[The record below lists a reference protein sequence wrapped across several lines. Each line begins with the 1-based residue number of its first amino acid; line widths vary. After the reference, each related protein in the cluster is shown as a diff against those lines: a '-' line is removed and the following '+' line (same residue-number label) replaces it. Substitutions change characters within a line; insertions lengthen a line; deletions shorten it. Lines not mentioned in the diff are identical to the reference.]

1 MRLRGFS
8 THRDIVW
15 ILEAWIVL
23 ADAAIRHRISN
34 RGRLELSCGH
44 VVPQVRCHVSHAA
57 AVTDDTA
64 QDRNPVDLL
73 AEEFAERLRNGETPS
88 ITEFVER
95 LPEHEAT
102 IRAMF
107 PSIAVVE
114 RVGAQEREQHRQQD
128 VPTELIGPASESLGD
143 YRIVREIGRGGMA
156 IVYEALEDST
166 GLHVAL
172 KVLPRDQMQ
181 DELLVKRFKQ
191 ETLAAQQLSHA
202 NIVSVLSSG
211 EIDGFLYIAMEYV
224 AGIDVL
230 ELARR
235 KGVLPVKR
243 SLDIVRQVAHA
254 LQHAHEKNIVHRDIK
269 PSNLLIDRSGIVK
282 LADMGLARSLTSS
295 KKSGLTREGTTVGT
309 VDYMSPEQTR
319 DSHSADCRSDIY
331 SLGATWYRMLSG
343 QAMYP
348 TGDILNRINAHATQP
363 PPDPRVLNKDVPDGV
378 VAIMHR
384 MLEKNPDDRYQ
395 TAAELL
401 HELKTANLDR
411 REVTVDM
418 LASLAD
424 ADDEDP
430 LGHDTSTRPSHVPLP
445 HESARGND
453 EPVVPILSES
463 DFELSNTAVG
473 PQPKTVQLEIP
484 ADDSPDTPLRED
496 DTQRQTSPAI
506 AHDRRSRTTARAA
519 PGPADRSNALRR
531 ESQTG
536 DRGDNAKSDQRA
548 LSGREW
554 VILLTV
560 LLVAGILVGLAS
572 VALLDKPADI
582 PASAT
587 QPDD

>member
-1 MRLRGFS
+1 M
-8 THRDIVW
+8 I
-15 ILEAWIVL
+15 
-23 ADAAIRHRISN
+23 
-34 RGRLELSCGH
+34 
-44 VVPQVRCHVSHAA
+44 
-57 AVTDDTA
+57 DDPA
-64 QDRNPVDLL
+64 QDRNPVDIL

-95 LPEHEAT
+95 LPEHEAA

-114 RVGAQEREQHRQQD
+114 RVGAQELQARQQQSD
-128 VPTELIGPASESLGD
+128 PTELIGPTSSTLGD
-143 YRIVREIGRGGMA
+143 YRIIREIGRGGMA

-181 DELLVKRFKQ
+181 DEMLVKRFKQ
-191 ETLAAQQLSHA
+191 ETRAAQQLSHA

-211 EIDGFLYIAMEYV
+211 EIDGFLFIAMEYV

-282 LADMGLARSLTSS
+282 LADMGLARSLKSS

-309 VDYMSPEQTR
+309 VDYMSPEQTLN
-319 DSHSADCRSDIY
+319 SHSADCRSDIY

-348 TGDILNRINAHATQP
+348 TGDVLNRINAHANQP

-384 MLEKNPDDRYQ
+384 MLEKKPDDRYQ
-395 TAAELL
+395 TAAEVL

-430 LGHDTSTRPSHVPLP
+430 LAHDTGRRPSRVPP
-445 HESARGND
+445 PPDVSPRRND
-453 EPVVPILSES
+453 APVVPILSES
-463 DFELSNTAVG
+463 DFELSSTAVG
-473 PQPKTVQLEIP
+473 PQPETVQLDIP
-484 ADDSPDTPLRED
+484 ADDSALTPH
-496 DTQRQTSPAI
+496 RQDAS
-506 AHDRRSRTTARAA
+506 HDRPARTTARTARA
-519 PGPADRSNALRR
+519 PADRPDTQRHESNSLEQAG
-531 ESQTG
+531 S
-536 DRGDNAKSDQRA
+536 AQRA

-554 VILLTV
+554 IILFAA
-560 LLVAGILVGLAS
+560 LLVAGLLVGLAA
-572 VALLDKPADI
+572 VALLDDPTDV
-582 PASAT
+582 PVSET
-587 QPDD
+587 EPDD

>member
-1 MRLRGFS
+1 V
-8 THRDIVW
+8 I
-15 ILEAWIVL
+15 
-23 ADAAIRHRISN
+23 
-34 RGRLELSCGH
+34 
-44 VVPQVRCHVSHAA
+44 
-57 AVTDDTA
+57 DDLA

-95 LPEHEAT
+95 LPEHEAA
-102 IRAMF
+102 IRSMF

-114 RVGAQEREQHRQQD
+114 RVGAQELQARKQQSEQ
-128 VPTELIGPASESLGD
+128 TELIGPTSSTLGD

-156 IVYEALEDST
+156 IVYEALEDAT

-191 ETLAAQQLSHA
+191 ETRAAQQLSHA
-202 NIVSVLSSG
+202 NIVSVLDSG
-211 EIDGFLYIAMEYV
+211 EVDGFLYISMEYV

-295 KKSGLTREGTTVGT
+295 EKSGLTREGTTVGT

-319 DSHSADCRSDIY
+319 NSHSADCRSDIY

-343 QAMYP
+343 QPMYP

-430 LGHDTSTRPSHVPLP
+430 LAHDTSTLPSRPPRP
-445 HESARGND
+445 DDRERGND

-463 DFELSNTAVG
+463 DFELSNSAVG
-473 PQPKTVQLEIP
+473 PQPKTLQLDIP
-484 ADDSPDTPLRED
+484 ADESPHTPERQD
-496 DTQRQTSPAI
+496 GTQQRIVQQ
-506 AHDRRSRTTARAA
+506 RGRTTSRAA
-519 PGPADRSNALRR
+519 PGSTDQ
-531 ESQTG
+531 SQMHGRKSHTG
-536 DRGDNAKSDQRA
+536 DRDDNAGSGQRA

-554 VILLTV
+554 AIVV
-560 LLVAGILVGLAS
+560 SAFLVAGLLVGLAS
-572 VALLDKPADI
+572 VALLDDPTEV
-582 PASAT
+582 PVPET
-587 QPDD
+587 QPDE

>member
-1 MRLRGFS
+1 
-8 THRDIVW
+8 
-15 ILEAWIVL
+15 
-23 ADAAIRHRISN
+23 
-34 RGRLELSCGH
+34 
-44 VVPQVRCHVSHAA
+44 
-57 AVTDDTA
+57 VTDDTA
-64 QDRNPVDLL
+64 QDRNPVDIL

-95 LPEHEAT
+95 LPEHEAA
-102 IRAMF
+102 IRSMF

-114 RVGAQEREQHRQQD
+114 RVGAQELQARKQQSEQ
-128 VPTELIGPASESLGD
+128 TELIGPTSSTLGD

-181 DELLVKRFKQ
+181 DELLVKRFKL
-191 ETLAAQQLSHA
+191 ETQAAQQLSHA

-235 KGVLPVKR
+235 KGMLSVKR

-319 DSHSADCRSDIY
+319 DSHSAHCRSDIY
-331 SLGATWYRMLSG
+331 SLGATWYRMLTG

-348 TGDILNRINAHATQP
+348 TGDVLNRINAHATRP
-363 PPDPRVLNKDVPDGV
+363 PPDPRELNDKVPDGV

-384 MLEKNPDDRYQ
+384 MLEKTPDDRYQ

-401 HELKTANLDR
+401 HELDTANLDR

-424 ADDEDP
+424 ADDEAPPRRSTRSGSAHVPTRDGSMRRNDDP
-430 LGHDTSTRPSHVPLP
+430 L
-445 HESARGND
+445 
-453 EPVVPILSES
+453 VPIVSDS
-463 DFELSNTAVG
+463 DFELPNTATE
-473 PQPKTVQLEIP
+473 PQPKTIQLDVP
-484 ADDSPDTPLRED
+484 ADMAVQTPERDDDGRDRTAVQSADTMR
-496 DTQRQTSPAI
+496 
-506 AHDRRSRTTARAA
+506 DRRGRTAA
-519 PGPADRSNALRR
+519 SVASGPTERSSVQRR
-531 ESQTG
+531 EPHG
-536 DRGDNAKSDQRA
+536 DERARNAKSGRRA
-548 LSGREW
+548 LNGGEW
-554 VILLTV
+554 LILAAALAAAC
-560 LLVAGILVGLAS
+560 LLVGLAS
-572 VALLDKPADI
+572 IVLLDPPAEI
-582 PASAT
+582 PASKT
-587 QPDD
+587 QPDE

>member
-1 MRLRGFS
+1 V
-8 THRDIVW
+8 I
-15 ILEAWIVL
+15 
-23 ADAAIRHRISN
+23 
-34 RGRLELSCGH
+34 
-44 VVPQVRCHVSHAA
+44 
-57 AVTDDTA
+57 DDLA

-95 LPEHEAT
+95 LPEQEAV
-102 IRAMF
+102 IRSMF

-114 RVGAQEREQHRQQD
+114 RVGAQELQARKQQS
-128 VPTELIGPASESLGD
+128 VPTELIGPTSSTLGD

-181 DELLVKRFKQ
+181 DELLVKRFKL
-191 ETLAAQQLSHA
+191 ETQAAQQLSHA

-243 SLDIVRQVAHA
+243 SLDIVRQVAQA

-295 KKSGLTREGTTVGT
+295 EKSGLTREGTTVGT

-348 TGDILNRINAHATQP
+348 TGDILNGINAHATQP

-424 ADDEDP
+424 ADDDEEDP
-430 LGHDTSTRPSHVPLP
+430 LGHDTSTPPSHVPP
-445 HESARGND
+445 PDESLRRND
-453 EPVVPILSES
+453 GPVVPILSES

-484 ADDSPDTPLRED
+484 ADDSALTPERD
-496 DTQRQTSPAI
+496 DDAQRRVVPP
-506 AHDRRSRTTARAA
+506 RRRTTARAA
-519 PGPADRSNALRR
+519 PGPADRSKAQRR
-531 ESQTG
+531 ESHTG
-536 DRGDNAKSDQRA
+536 DRAGNAKSGQRA

-554 VILLTV
+554 MILLAALLIAG
-560 LLVAGILVGLAS
+560 LLVVLAS
-572 VALLDKPADI
+572 VALLDDPADV
-582 PASAT
+582 PASET
-587 QPDD
+587 EPIE